1 MVARVVTVAFDGV
14 EARRV
19 DVEVQLVGQDQQ
31 TVFNI
36 VGLPDK
42 AVAESRE
49 RVRGAF
55 AGIGLALPAKRIIAN
70 LAPADLPKEGSHFDL
85 PLALALMAAM
95 GVIAPD
101 ALDGWAAIGELGL
114 DGQIARVGGALPA
127 AVAAD
132 AMGLGLICPEATG
145 PEAAWAGGARILAP
159 RSLIAL
165 VNHFKGTQVLRAP
178 EPGPLATGGVAP
190 DLREVKGQEGAKRA
204 LEIAAAGGHNLLFV
218 GPPGSGKSM
227 MAQRLPGLLPPLT
240 SQELLETSMVW
251 SVAGL
256 IERGALTRDRPFRSP
271 HHSASMA
278 ALTGGGLRAK
288 PGEASLAHNGILFL
302 DELPEYSAQ
311 ALDSLRAPLETGE
324 IVVARANAHI
334 RYPARFQLV
343 AAMNPCRCGMG
354 GAGRG
359 ACGKAPRCQ
368 RDYQNRIS
376 GPMFDRIDLTV
387 ETPPVTAADMALPP
401 PAEGTAEARARVA
414 TARAMQEDR
423 VREAGLDSAQGLN
436 ARASGDTL
444 DRFATPDE
452 AGRMLLMRAGEAGGL
467 TARGWTRTLRLA
479 RTIADLDGCTGV
491 LRRHIAE
498 ALIYRRNTVGAEA
511 DFDRR
516 VAARDTAF
524 GMRED
529 DAEQAPFLHS

>member
-1 MVARVVTVAFDGV
+1 MVARVVTLAFDGV
-14 EARRV
+14 DARRV
-19 DVEVQLVGQDQQ
+19 DVEVQIIGSDGIQPAFML
-31 TVFNI
+31 

-55 AGIGLALPAKRIIAN
+55 AGIGLSVPARRVIVN

-85 PLALALMAAM
+85 PIALALMAAM

-101 ALDGWAAIGELGL
+101 SLDGWAAVGELGL
-114 DGQIARVGGALPA
+114 DGRIAPVGGTLPA
-127 AVAAD
+127 AMAASG
-132 AMGLGLICPEATG
+132 MGLGLICPEANG
-145 PEAAWAGGARILAP
+145 PEAAWAGEARILAP
-159 RSLIAL
+159 KSLISL
-165 VNHFKGTQVLRAP
+165 VNHFKGSQILTQP
-178 EPGPLATGGVAP
+178 EPGPMRHADAVP

-227 MAQRLPGLLPPLT
+227 MAARLPGLLPPLT

-256 IERGALTRDRPFRSP
+256 IERGALTRDRPFRAP

-288 PGEASLAHNGILFL
+288 PGEASLAHNGVLFL

-311 ALDSLRAPLETGE
+311 ALDSLRQPLETGE
-324 IVVARANAHI
+324 IVVARANAHVK
-334 RYPARFQLV
+334 YPARFQLI
-343 AAMNPCRCGMG
+343 AAMNPCRCGIG
-354 GAGRG
+354 GAGKG
-359 ACGKAPRCQ
+359 ACGKAPKCQ

-401 PAEGTAEARARVA
+401 PAEGTAEAAARVLAARQMA
-414 TARAMQEDR
+414 TER
-423 VREAGLDSAQGLN
+423 VTRLGLPADQALN
-436 ARASGDTL
+436 ARASGETL
-444 DRFATPDE
+444 DRIATPDE
-452 AGRMLLMRAGEAGGL
+452 AGRDLLMRAGEAGGL

-479 RTIADLDGCTGV
+479 RTIADLEGAETV

-498 ALIYRRNTVGAEA
+498 ALIYRRATQAAETVNNSMQKGA
-511 DFDRR
+511 F
-516 VAARDTAF
+516 
-524 GMRED
+524 
-529 DAEQAPFLHS
+529 QA